1 MKLLPPENHKLSLM
15 GAFIAYPIGK
25 IMLRLLT
32 LGRYPPENKPHN
44 AALVALSPWCILG
57 TVLTLL
63 YS

>member
-1 MKLLPPENHKLSLM
+1 MKLLPPENHKLSLI

-32 LGRYPPENKPHN
+32 LGHYPPENKPHN
-44 AALVALSPWCILG
+44 AALVALSPWWILG

>member
-15 GAFIAYPIGK
+15 GAFIAHPMGN

-32 LGRYPPENKPHN
+32 LGHYPPENKPHN
-44 AALVALSPWCILG
+44 AALVALSPWWILG